1 MISNKIA
8 IGSLALLLA
17 VSSGCKD
24 EFFDVNN
31 NPNQVTAAT
40 PELVLPNAL
49 ANTATYLQGS
59 SASSQPSNFSFLNL
73 WMGYWNYSG
82 NYSIATS
89 DKNYQFTNTFNQGI
103 WNNAYTNLKNYNYIE
118 QQAAAQQ
125 QPNIQAMAKIMKALH
140 FQILVDTYGNI
151 PYTNALQGL
160 TTPQPTYDSG
170 VAVYEDLFKQ
180 IDAALALFAE
190 AEKQAAAGAT
200 VSNPGANDIM
210 FKGDIGKWRRFA
222 NTLKLRMILRQSEK
236 ADRQPF
242 IQSAL
247 AVLKASPYGF
257 LRVGESASI
266 NPGYTNSA
274 NQQNPLYASFG
285 NGVNGQPVENNNIYR
300 AGRYALDFLI
310 NTQDSRVFGFYNP
323 VSGSSFG
330 ATYFGTISPL
340 VNSQT
345 SSIGPGL
352 LQSPEQD
359 AVILSSVEALFLQ
372 AEAVQRGYIIGNA
385 RTLYESAIVQ
395 SYTYLGIQDDSGT
408 AEDYALAF
416 LSSENPNVNWDLAT
430 NKLALIL
437 TQKWVS
443 LNGIAPFEAWSDY
456 RRTGI
461 PAVPISQDPSTSVKQ
476 IPARLLYP
484 QTETQYNE
492 TAVKAQG
499 VDSQFDKTK
508 IFWIK

>member
-1 MISNKIA
+1 MFSKKIA
-8 IGSLALLLA
+8 IGALALLLT

-49 ANTATYLQGS
+49 ANSATYYQTS
-59 SASSQPSNFSFLNL
+59 FTFLNL

-89 DKNYQFTNTFNQGI
+89 DKNYQFTNTFNQGV

-118 QQAAAQQ
+118 QQALAQN
-125 QPNIQAMAKIMKALH
+125 QPNLQAMAKIMKAFH

-151 PYTNALQGL
+151 PYTSALQGL
-160 TTPQPTYDSG
+160 TVAQPTYDTG

-180 IDAALALFAE
+180 LDAALALFASG
-190 AEKQAAAGAT
+190 QTRAAAGET
-200 VSNPGANDIM
+200 ITNPGVNDIM
-210 FKGDIGKWRRFA
+210 YQGDINKWRRFA
-222 NTLKLRMILRQSEK
+222 NTLKLRMILRQSER
-236 ADRQPF
+236 ADRQAF

-247 AVLKASPYGF
+247 ATLKASPYGF
-257 LRVGESASI
+257 ITTADQAASI
-266 NPGYTNSA
+266 NPGYVNSS
-274 NQQNPLYASFG
+274 NQQNPLYATFG

-300 AGRYALDFLI
+300 AGLYGLNFLI
-310 NTQDSRVFGFYNP
+310 STQDYRTSFFYNP
-323 VSGSSFG
+323 VSGSSFN
-330 ATYFGTISPL
+330 ATFFGTIAPL
-340 VNSQT
+340 VNSQV
-345 SSIGPGL
+345 SSIGPGV
-352 LQSPEQD
+352 LQSSTQD
-359 AVILSSVEALFLQ
+359 AVILPAFESLFMQ
-372 AEAVQRGYIIGNA
+372 SEAVQRGYLTGNA
-385 RTLYESAIVQ
+385 KTLYESAIIQ
-395 SYTYLGIQDDSGT
+395 SYTYLGVTDDAGT
-408 AEDYALAF
+408 PEDYARDF
-416 LSSENPNVNWDLAT
+416 LTTESPSVNWDLAT
-430 NKLALIL
+430 NKLTLIL
-437 TQKWVS
+437 TQKWIS
-443 LNGIAPFEAWSDY
+443 ENGIDPFEAWSDY

-461 PAVPISQDPSTSVKQ
+461 PAVPISQDPSTSIKQ

-499 VDSQFDKTK
+499 ADSQFDKTK

>member
-1 MISNKIA
+1 MISKKIA
-8 IGSLALLLA
+8 LGSLALLLA

-49 ANTATYLQGS
+49 ANTATYYQTS
-59 SASSQPSNFSFLNL
+59 FAFLNL
-73 WMGYWNYSG
+73 WMGYWNWSG
-82 NYSIATS
+82 NYSISTS

-118 QQAAAQQ
+118 QQSAAQK
-125 QPNIQAMAKIMKALH
+125 QPYAQAMAKIMKAFH

-151 PYTNALQGL
+151 PYTSALQGL
-160 TTPQPTYDSG
+160 NTPQPTYDTG

-180 IDAALALFAE
+180 IDAALALFADGD
-190 AEKQAAAGAT
+190 KQAAAGAT
-200 VSNPGANDIM
+200 INNPGANDIM

-236 ADRQPF
+236 ADRQTF

-257 LRVGESASI
+257 LKAGESAAI
-266 NPGYTNSA
+266 NPGYVNSS
-274 NQQNPLYASFG
+274 NQQNPLYATFG
-285 NGVNGQPVENNNIYR
+285 NGVNGQPVENNNVYR
-300 AGRYALDFLI
+300 AGRYALNFLI
-310 NTQDSRVFGFYNP
+310 STQDDRIFGFYNP
-323 VSGSSFG
+323 VSGNAFN
-330 ATYFGTISPL
+330 ATFFGTIAPV

-345 SSIGPGL
+345 SSIGPGV
-352 LQSPEQD
+352 LQSATQD
-359 AVILSSVEALFLQ
+359 AIIMSSVEALFLQ
-372 AEAVQRGYIIGNA
+372 AEAVQRGYIVGNA
-385 RTLYESAIVQ
+385 KTLYESAITQ
-395 SYTYLGIQDDSGT
+395 SYKYLGIEDDQGT
-408 AEDYALAF
+408 AEDYARAF
-416 LSSENPNVNWDLAT
+416 LDSGNPNVTWDVAT
-430 NKLALIL
+430 NKLTLIL
-437 TQKWVS
+437 TQKWNS
-443 LNGIAPFEAWSDY
+443 LNGIAPFEAWSDF

-499 VDSQFDKTK
+499 ADSQFDKTK

>member
-1 MISNKIA
+1 MLTKKLA
-8 IGSLALLLA
+8 LGSLALLLMTA
-17 VSSGCKD
+17 SGCKD

-49 ANTATYLQGS
+49 ANTATYYQTS
-59 SASSQPSNFSFLNL
+59 FTFLNL

-89 DKNYQFTNTFNQGI
+89 DKNYQFTNTFNQGV
-103 WNNAYTNLKNYNYIE
+103 WNNAYTNLKNYDYIE
-118 QQAAAQQ
+118 KQALAQN
-125 QPNIQAMAKIMKALH
+125 QPNAQAMAKIMKAFH
-140 FQILVDTYGNI
+140 YQILVDTYGNI

-160 TTPQPTYDSG
+160 TVAQPAYDTG

-180 IDAALALFAE
+180 IDAALALFASG
-190 AEKQAAAGAT
+190 QTRAAAGET
-200 VSNPGANDIM
+200 ITNPGVNDIM
-210 FKGDIGKWRRFA
+210 YQGDINKWRKFA
-222 NTLKLRMILRQSEK
+222 NTLKLRMILRQSER
-236 ADRQPF
+236 ADRQAF

-257 LRVGESASI
+257 ITTADQGATI
-266 NPGYTNSA
+266 NPGYTNST
-274 NQQNPLYASFG
+274 NQQNPLYATYG

-300 AGRYALDFLI
+300 AGGYAVNFLVS
-310 NTQDSRVFGFYNP
+310 TQDSRIFGLYNP
-323 VSGSSFG
+323 VSGNAFG
-330 ATYFGTISPL
+330 ATFFGTISPL

-345 SSIGPGL
+345 SSIGPGV

-359 AVILSSVEALFLQ
+359 APILSAVESLFIQ
-372 AEAVQRGYIIGNA
+372 AEAVQRGYITGNA
-385 RTLYESAIVQ
+385 KTLYESAITQ
-395 SYTYLGIQDDSGT
+395 SYSDLGIFDDQGTAADYARQFLDSGN
-408 AEDYALAF
+408 A
-416 LSSENPNVNWDLAT
+416 NVTWDVAT

-437 TQKWVS
+437 TQKWNS
-443 LNGIAPFEAWSDY
+443 LNGTAPFESWSDF

-461 PAVPISQDPSTSVKQ
+461 PAVPISQDPSTSIKQ

-499 VDSQFDKTK
+499 TDSQFDKTK